1 MYRGVD
7 ALQGFPI
14 RALGGGVEV
23 CFHSSNPQWSRA
35 LIGAEGRPSSAMTQ
49 SSSFIPLFN
58 LQFDGFFCLN
68 ASDVSDQGTRRVPLE
83 PGVTCSSIP
92 GFGTR
97 DNQVVDESISDL
109 SRVWGIIEGHLT
121 ESHCHCP
128 PLPLLGWRQAHARQR
143 ANLDGPL
150 HLSKFHHL
158 QPWATFPSSTD
169 PRVSSTGPVP
179 EFRRDGLCD
188 VVEQRTSLLLF
199 CLSPVSPCF
208 ASCLFDG
215 MSPVFCCLFLSARLL
230 HGSRHRSSM
239 ESQRRDDLF
248 RYHLHPSASM
258 L

>member
-58 LQFDGFFCLN
+58 LQFDGFFYLN

-121 ESHCHCP
+121 DPTATAHHCHF
-128 PLPLLGWRQAHARQR
+128 LAGDRLTR
-143 ANLDGPL
+143 ANEPTLTAHSISPSSIISNLGPL
-150 HLSKFHHL
+150 FPRQLIPASPRPVLSQSSDETGF
-158 QPWATFPSSTD
+158 ATSWNSGHRCCF
-169 PRVSSTGPVP
+169 
-179 EFRRDGLCD
+179 FAF
-188 VVEQRTSLLLF
+188 LLF
-199 CLSPVSPCF
+199 PPV
-208 ASCLFDG
+208 LRL
-215 MSPVFCCLFLSARLL
+215 VF
-230 HGSRHRSSM
+230 SM
-239 ESQRRDDLF
+239 
-248 RYHLHPSASM
+248 A
-258 L
+258 